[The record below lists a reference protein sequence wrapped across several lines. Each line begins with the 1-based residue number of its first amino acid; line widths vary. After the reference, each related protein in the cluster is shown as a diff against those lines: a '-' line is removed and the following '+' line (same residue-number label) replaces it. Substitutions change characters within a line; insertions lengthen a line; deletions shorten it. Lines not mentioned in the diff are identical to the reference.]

1 MSRTQGRVTGMDSR
15 YICGIALVWVVTVWL
30 LLALMPEPTPKPSL
44 AVEKYNARGQL
55 QHACTRFLARVD

>member
-1 MSRTQGRVTGMDSR
+1 MDSR
-15 YICGIALVWVVTVWL
+15 HICGLALVWVVTGLL